1 MKAKSKSATQLFKGV
16 ISNATWDGIKYFVLP
31 PAGAALV
38 TLLAFFGHHT
48 YIRLVAV
55 GVLLTV
61 ITLCVGFWLGRRKA
75 AIIIQGQ
82 DAIFSKT
89 QELMTSSK
97 ASIKVM
103 LMGNSPPAPP
113 EFGRVLSQHL
123 KDNQPISFHGIIV
136 VEKTD
141 AEFWKRNDDR
151 LASYRELGV
160 ANRMF
165 LWVVK
170 NPQPMGFDVLI
181 IDDKHVQ
188 LAFSP
193 ISATSI
199 TRDTAI
205 LLCNAP
211 ELARHLSTWFA
222 AEFKGK
228 TSYAEARREWE
239 QQRTR

>member
-1 MKAKSKSATQLFKGV
+1 MKAKSNFAIRLVKGV
-16 ISNATWDGIKYFVLP
+16 IPNATWDGIKYLVVP
-31 PAGAALV
+31 AAGAALV
-38 TLLAFFGHHT
+38 ALAAFFVHHP

-55 GVLLTV
+55 GVLLTG
-61 ITLCVGFWLGRRKA
+61 IAFCVGFWLSSRKA

-82 DAIFSKT
+82 DAIFLKT

-97 ASIKVM
+97 TSIKVM

-113 EFGRVLSQHL
+113 EFGRMLSQHL
-123 KDNQPISFHGIIV
+123 KDNQSISFHGIIV

-141 AEFWKRNDDR
+141 ADFWKRNDDR

-165 LWVVK
+165 LWIVK
-170 NPQPMGFDVLI
+170 NPQPMGFDVVI

-199 TRDTAI
+199 ARDTAI
-205 LLCNAP
+205 LLCNTP
-211 ELARHLSTWFA
+211 ELARCLSMWFT

-228 TSYAEARREWE
+228 TSYAEARRE
-239 QQRTR
+239 